1 MAAVRSGSNH
11 AAVTDAMLALTT
23 GFGNALAARTAD
35 PLVLTPLAILDFLCI
50 HPFTDGNGRVARLLS
65 LLLLYRFNY
74 RVGRYISVERI
85 VEESRETY
93 YEALELSSRG
103 WHDSVH
109 DAGPWLTYFWGVLIR
124 AYGEFETRVESLQ
137 GSKTTQVRSAVM
149 SRSAPFSISDI
160 ERDCPA
166 VSRDMVRHVLRQM
179 RSEGLIQ
186 VEGRGRGAKWR
197 AQDH

>member
-1 MAAVRSGSNH
+1 MLYRSQPGTGGRCKANDGT
-11 AAVTDAMLALTT
+11 ADAMLALTT

-65 LLLLYRFNY
+65 LLLLYRFTY

-109 DAGPWLTYFWGVLIR
+109 DAGPWLTAPGGVDSRLRRVRDSGRESSGIQDDTGPVGGHEQKR
-124 AYGEFETRVESLQ
+124 AFQHFG
-137 GSKTTQVRSAVM
+137 
-149 SRSAPFSISDI
+149 
-160 ERDCPA
+160 
-166 VSRDMVRHVLRQM
+166 H
-179 RSEGLIQ
+179 
-186 VEGRGRGAKWR
+186 
-197 AQDH
+197 